1 MNRILSIV
9 KKDVIQIFRNRFIA
23 VITFLAIL
31 GYAIIF
37 HIMPSKVE
45 EAYSMGF
52 YFEKG
57 REVVEEQISGEEGLE
72 VIWVDDEEELKKL
85 VEDEDVQAGLS
96 FTLSEGKPKIVLYT
110 STQTPEEIR
119 EASDVI
125 AREAAY
131 NLSGYPLN
139 VEFDEVVIGPDLMG
153 MQVPLR
159 NKMRIL
165 FVVTILAVEVYAL
178 GNLISEEIR
187 KKTADAILVTPVS
200 VPEFM
205 TAKVATGIFLTFFE
219 GILAAFLLNIIS
231 VDTVIPFAVLLLLGA
246 FFVVAV
252 SFVLGTISRSFVGL
266 IASGSL
272 FTIIFMI
279 PAFILIF
286 PGGYSFWINAV
297 PSYYLIIPL
306 DGIVNYGYALSDYL
320 PEMVYLGSFD
330 LAILLLGLYV
340 LRRRLA

>member
-9 KKDVIQIFRNRFIA
+9 KKDVIQIFRNRFMA
-23 VITFLAIL
+23 VITFLAIFV
-31 GYAIIF
+31 YAIIF

-45 EAYSMGF
+45 ETYSMGF

-57 REVVEEQISGEEGLE
+57 REVAEEQISEEEGLE
-72 VIWVDDEEELKKL
+72 VVWADDEGELKKL
-85 VEDEDVQAGLS
+85 VEDEEVQAGIS
-96 FTLSEGKPKIVLYT
+96 FTLPEGKPKIVLYT
-110 STQTPEEIR
+110 SIQTPEELR
-119 EASDVI
+119 EAGDVI

-139 VEFDEVVIGPDLMG
+139 VEFDEVVIGPDLIG

-165 FVVTILAVEVYAL
+165 FVVIILAVEFYAL
-178 GNLISEEIR
+178 SNLISEEIR

-200 VPEFM
+200 ISEFM
-205 TAKVATGIFLTFFE
+205 TAKVATGIFLTFSE
-219 GILAAFLLNIIS
+219 GILAAFLLNIINI
-231 VDTVIPFAVLLLLGA
+231 DTVIPFIVLLLLGA

-252 SFVLGTISRSFVGL
+252 SFILGTISKSFLGL
-266 IASGSL
+266 IAYGTL
-272 FTIIFMI
+272 FMLIFMI
-279 PAFILIF
+279 PTFILIF
-286 PGGYSFWINAV
+286 PGGYSFWINAI
-297 PSYYLIIPL
+297 PTYYLIIPL